1 MKGRVLEIVHGGR
14 SANVELEDGDTRLF
28 MRTDVRMDTTRR
40 YQEEEDKELHSQLE
54 GSGMETRKDQEL
66 EETRRRPRVASQTPN
81 VDNGP
86 PRRSSRLSRKKV
98 TIVEEERSHNP
109 RNLDYYMDA
118 VQEGYAG
125 LRKEDR
131 QQEDA
136 VVQETGQDQSLFS
149 HSGPVDEEDLT
160 LEDEA

>member
-1 MKGRVLEIVHGGR
+1 M
-14 SANVELEDGDTRLF
+14 F
-28 MRTDVRMDTTRR
+28 MRSDVRMDTTRR
-40 YQEEEDKELHSQLE
+40 YQEEEDKDLHSQLE

-81 VDNGP
+81 VDNGS
-86 PRRSSRLSRKKV
+86 PRRSLRLSRKKV

-118 VQEGYAG
+118 VQDGYAG
-125 LRKEDR
+125 LRKTDR

-136 VVQETGQDQSLFS
+136 VVEETGYNQSLSS
-149 HSGPVDEEDLT
+149 HPGTADEEGLT
-160 LEDEA
+160 LDDEA